1 MKDDYVS
8 PNDTWPMLPIDQG
21 FREAAKR
28 AWDYIQDIDW
38 GAGTKFLEGV
48 RDAVDVRGDPDK
60 LDGGVKLLYSE
71 VAPSVGEAR
80 SAIERGNTSF
90 TTAWIGRGAEAFAGY
105 VPILTGAITQVEENA
120 KLTAEAVGDF
130 RQALQALWIQ
140 IVEHIS
146 TLVNDVYAAL
156 MSATGKDA
164 DAKKKS
170 AKPAVLNLVM
180 AFVNFVKNIYVELQ
194 KLVAE
199 KYKADDKIAKVE
211 GGRTNLVNL
220 GSGPGGMAAMHFV
233 GPTGYQL
240 PMPNTTAADPNW
252 DPTQIKDRWMPKSE
266 HSPAFAQVPGGRGVA
281 IDTGMMQELINV
293 FRDNGTY
300 WNKAMTNQIKVN
312 LNYFTPEAF
321 GAAGQK
327 FYQRVMTVMTR
338 DYLLYLHSDA
348 RMDALGGLLDKI
360 NEAYGAEDQHSSQV
374 FNEYITNEPIV

>member
-8 PNDTWPMLPIDQG
+8 PHDTWPMLPIDAG

-28 AWDYIQDIDW
+28 AWEYIFDIDW
-38 GAGTKFLEGV
+38 DAAGKFLEGI

-60 LDGGVKLLYSE
+60 LDGGVKLMYGE

-80 SAIERGNTSF
+80 EAIQRANASF
-90 TTAWIGRGAEAFAGY
+90 TTAWIGRGAEAFQGY
-105 VPILTGAITQVEENA
+105 VPILTGAITQVETNA
-120 KLTAEAVGDF
+120 NLTAEAVGDF
-130 RQALQALWIQ
+130 RLALQALWIQ

-146 TLVNDVYAAL
+146 TLVNDVYTAV
-156 MSATGKDA
+156 MSASGKDA
-164 DAKKKS
+164 EGKKKS

-180 AFVNFVKNIYVELQ
+180 AFVNFVKNIYVELE
-194 KLVAE
+194 KLDAE
-199 KYKADDKIAKVE
+199 KYKASDKIAQVDA
-211 GGRTNLVNL
+211 GHTQLVPV
-220 GSGPGGMAAMHFV
+220 GSGPGGRAAMHYV

-240 PMPNTTAADPNW
+240 PVPNTTAADPNW
-252 DPTQIKDRWMPKSE
+252 DPTQIKDRWMPKSQ
-266 HSPAFAQVPGGRGVA
+266 HSPAFSQVPGGRGVA
-281 IDTGMMQELINV
+281 IDTGMMQELINA

-312 LNYFTPEAF
+312 LNYFTPQAF

-327 FYQRVMTVMTR
+327 FYQQVSKVMTR

-348 RMDALGGLLDKI
+348 RMDAVGGLLDKI

-374 FNEYITNEPIV
+374 FKEYITNEPIV